1 MSFTVFVVQPI
12 AQAAIE
18 RLKAEVKLVYGFGED
33 AVSLQEGMAGVDGMV
48 LRTAEVTAADLE
60 AAPSLK
66 IIARHGVGVDNI
78 DLDAAR
84 RFGVAVTN
92 TPDANVEAVAQHT
105 LTGML
110 AVTRHLLPADRM
122 TRQGEFGHRD
132 SLQGI
137 ELAGKRLGLVGFGR
151 IGRAVAAK
159 CCAAFNMT
167 VEVHDPAL
175 SPGKLP
181 ADVDL
186 LSDSLG
192 GLVERADIVSLHIP
206 LNLETRGLFDREL
219 LFRMKKG
226 SVLVN
231 MARGGIVDEDAL
243 AEVLAQGHLAGAAVD
258 VFTQEPPPADHP
270 LFALENVVLSPHM
283 AAHTQEA
290 FHRMAMGAA
299 EAVLSYLKHGTAE
312 NLI

>member
-1 MSFTVFVVQPI
+1 M
-12 AQAAIE
+12 
-18 RLKAEVKLVYGFGED
+18 
-33 AVSLQEGMAGVDGMV
+33 
-48 LRTAEVTAADLE
+48 
-60 AAPSLK
+60 
-66 IIARHGVGVDNI
+66 DNI
-78 DLDAAR
+78 DLDAASR
-84 RFGVAVTN
+84 LGVAVTN

-110 AVTRHLLPADRM
+110 AVTRRLLPADRM
-122 TRQGEFGHRD
+122 TRQGEFERRD

-159 CCAAFNMT
+159 CRAAFDMT

-186 LSDSLG
+186 LSDNLG

-206 LNLETRGLFDREL
+206 LNPETRGLFDRDL

-226 SVLVN
+226 AVLVN

-243 AEVLAQGHLAGAAVD
+243 AEVLAQDHLAGAAID
-258 VFTQEPPPADHP
+258 VFAQEPPPADHP

-290 FHRMAMGAA
+290 LHRMAMGAA
-299 EAVLSYLKHGTAE
+299 EAVLSYLKYGTAE
-312 NLI
+312 NLVNIPPPRDGVMR